1 LDTELQTQY
10 DNYFTMFRTE
20 GWKQFIEDMN
30 EVYEAYRRED
40 IKDDID
46 LAKVQGERK
55 ILKNILVFEDAI
67 HSTYDALEED
77 DYDSSL

>member
-1 LDTELQTQY
+1 MDTELQTQY

-30 EVYEAYRRED
+30 EIYEAYRIED

-55 ILKNILVFEDAI
+55 VLKNILAFEDAI
-67 HSTYDALEED
+67 RSTYDALNED
-77 DYDSSL
+77 GYDSSL